1 MKKISTGE
9 IFINK
14 YNENDIPYIER
25 NRKNKKKRQRSPLSY
40 IYKKKERKKK
50 SQVKIYDLFYIITI
64 LSQKTIRKSRRR
76 EREKEKKK

>member
-25 NRKNKKKRQRSPLSY
+25 NRKNKKKDKEVHFLIY
-40 IYKKKERKKK
+40 IKRKKEKK
-50 SQVKIYDLFYIITI
+50 SQVKIYDLFYIITT
-64 LSQKTIRKSRRR
+64 QPKDN
-76 EREKEKKK
+76 

>member
-50 SQVKIYDLFYIITI
+50 SQVKIYDLFYIITT
-64 LSQKTIRKSRRR
+64 QPKDN
-76 EREKEKKK
+76 

>member
-1 MKKISTGE
+1 MISLILKE
-9 IFINK
+9 IVRI
-14 YNENDIPYIER
+14 
-25 NRKNKKKRQRSPLSY
+25 KKKRQRSPLSY

>member
-25 NRKNKKKRQRSPLSY
+25 NRKNKKKKDKEVHFLIY
-40 IYKKKERKKK
+40 IKRK
-50 SQVKIYDLFYIITI
+50 
-64 LSQKTIRKSRRR
+64 
-76 EREKEKKK
+76 KEKKNLK